1 MKLRDILENFILIAI
16 VLVLAQT
23 FLSEA
28 SIYWHW
34 SVKTRNILIYCGFAF
49 DLIFSIE
56 FITRTVVAGKEK
68 KDIFRY
74 WFYER
79 GWVDFISSVP
89 LLFLDSG
96 PSVLFLLTGATG
108 AVGSEIGVFNVLKV
122 VKAIR
127 VTRIL
132 RLVRIIKIFG
142 KIHNAESK
150 MAQHHTATIST
161 TAVFTIVM
169 ALMTFSLFTDS
180 TGMGKIS
187 ERKDEYTSCFEIFE
201 SMGKDMKIPV
211 DKIIVSILT
220 GDRKIIKINNRKKNI
235 VENIN
240 KEYLNRNY
248 NHEDYITAK
257 AGKYTLTISII
268 DINRDI
274 ALDHI
279 KSFLI
284 IVFVVLSFMIIYTK
298 HFVQNIS
305 DLVHIL
311 NKGLRKKDYNL
322 QIKIKD
328 VYKDH
333 EIFRVARF
341 YNNAYLPAKLR
352 RNRQKNEN
360 KSSGLSMKDFLD
372 FKSGNGKS

>member
-1 MKLRDILENFILIAI
+1 MKLRDILENFILVAI
-16 VLVLAQT
+16 VLVLIQT
-23 FLSEA
+23 FLSEV
-28 SIYWHW
+28 SVCLHW
-34 SVKTRNILIYCGFAF
+34 SVKTRHIIIYSGFAF

-56 FITRTVVAGKEK
+56 FIVRTLTAGRGK

-74 WFYER
+74 WFYGR

-89 LLFLDSG
+89 LLILDSG
-96 PSVLFLLTGATG
+96 PSVIFLLAGATG
-108 AVGSEIGVFNVLKV
+108 AAGSEIGVLNVLKV

-142 KIHNAESK
+142 KIHNTESK

-169 ALMTFSLFTDS
+169 TLMVFSLFTDS
-180 TGMGKIS
+180 AGTGKIS
-187 ERKDEYTSCFEIFE
+187 ERKQEYTSFLEVIKG
-201 SMGKDMKIPV
+201 MGEDMKTPV
-211 DKIIVSILT
+211 DEIVVSLFT
-220 GDRKIIKINNRKKNI
+220 GDRKIIKVSDGKKNI

-248 NHEDYITAK
+248 LYEDSVIAK
-257 AGKYTLTISII
+257 TGKYILTISIV
-268 DINRDI
+268 DINADI

-284 IVFVVLSFMIIYTK
+284 IVFVVLSFMIIYTM
-298 HFVQNIS
+298 HFAQNIS
-305 DLVHIL
+305 DLVYIL

-328 VYKDH
+328 IYKDH
-333 EIFRVARF
+333 EIFRVASF
-341 YNNAYLPAKLR
+341 YNNAYLPAKLKK
-352 RNRQKNEN
+352 NRKEEEN
-360 KSSGLSMKDFLD
+360 KSSGLSMKDLLD
-372 FKSGNGKS
+372 FKSGDGNS

>member
-1 MKLRDILENFILIAI
+1 MKLRDFLENFILVAI
-16 VLVLAQT
+16 VLVLVQT

-28 SIYWHW
+28 SVYGHW

-49 DLIFSIE
+49 DLIFSVE
-56 FITRTVVAGKEK
+56 FITRTVFAGKGKKEK
-68 KDIFRY
+68 FRY

-89 LLFLDSG
+89 LLVLDSG
-96 PSVLFLLTGATG
+96 PSVLFLLSGATG
-108 AVGSEIGVFNVLKV
+108 AAGSEVGVLNVLKV

-169 ALMTFSLFTDS
+169 TLMVFSFFTDS
-180 TGMGKIS
+180 SGSGKIS
-187 ERKDEYTSCFEIFE
+187 ERKREYISYLEVFKG
-201 SMGKDMKIPV
+201 MGEDAKIPV
-211 DKIIVSILT
+211 DEIVMTMFT
-220 GDRKIIKINNRKKNI
+220 GDRKIIKVSDGKKNI

-240 KEYLNRNY
+240 KEYLKKYY
-248 NHEDYITAK
+248 NHEDSVTAK
-257 AGKYTLTISII
+257 AGKYTLFISIT
-268 DINRDI
+268 DINGDI
-274 ALDHI
+274 AQEHI

-284 IVFVVLSFMIIYTK
+284 IVFVVLSFMIIYTM
-298 HFVQNIS
+298 HFVKNIS

-311 NKGLRKKDYNL
+311 NKGLRKKDYSL

-328 VYKDH
+328 IYKDH
-333 EIFRVARF
+333 EVFRVAKF
-341 YNNAYLPAKLR
+341 YNDAYLPAKLK
-352 RNRQKNEN
+352 RNREENEK
-360 KSSGLSMKDFLD
+360 KSSRLSMKDLMD
-372 FKSGNGKS
+372 FKSGDGAE

>member
-1 MKLRDILENFILIAI
+1 MKIRDILENFILIAI
-16 VLVLAQT
+16 VLVIIQT

-28 SIYWHW
+28 SVYWHW
-34 SVKTRNILIYCGFAF
+34 SVKTRNILIFCGFAF

-56 FITRTVVAGKEK
+56 FITRTFIAGKGKENK
-68 KDIFRY
+68 FRY

-89 LLFLDSG
+89 LLTLDSG
-96 PSVLFLLTGATG
+96 PSVLFLLSGATG
-108 AVGSEIGVFNVLKV
+108 AAGSEIGVLNVLKV

-169 ALMTFSLFTDS
+169 TLMAFSLFTDS
-180 TGMGKIS
+180 VGIGKIS
-187 ERKDEYTSCFEIFE
+187 ERKTEYRSYFEVFKGLGE
-201 SMGKDMKIPV
+201 ETKTPV
-211 DKIIVSILT
+211 DEIVVSMFT
-220 GDRKIIKINNRKKNI
+220 GDRKIIKVSNGKKNI

-240 KEYLNRNY
+240 KEYLKRNY
-248 NHEDYITAK
+248 SHEDYVTAE
-257 AGKYTLTISII
+257 AGKYILTISIV
-268 DINRDI
+268 DINADI
-274 ALDHI
+274 ALGNI
-279 KSFLI
+279 RSFMI
-284 IVFVVLSFMIIYTK
+284 IVFVVLSFMIIYTM
-298 HFVQNIS
+298 HFVKNIS
-305 DLVHIL
+305 DLVHVL

-322 QIKIKD
+322 QIKVKEI
-328 VYKDH
+328 YRDH

-341 YNNAYLPAKLR
+341 YNDAYLPAKLK
-352 RNRQKNEN
+352 RNRKEDEN
-360 KSSGLSMKDFLD
+360 KSSGLSMKDLLN
-372 FKSGNGKS
+372 FKGGDGGS